1 MKKIL
6 ALTLVLLLAN
16 PSYIFAHSTLESSTP
31 ENGAVIEEP
40 LKEISLHFNTPIE
53 SLSTMTLSRESEEI
67 DLANQNVEGS
77 TITGSL
83 KEPLQS
89 GEYTVSWK
97 IVGEDGHTVEDS
109 IGFSV
114 KLLENNQNTGVQE
127 DQNSNAQTGDNETQ
141 AQGQNIYI
149 WAGIIALLFAAGIY
163 LLTRKKK

>member
-6 ALTLVLLLAN
+6 AFTLVLLLAN
-16 PSYIFAHSTLESSTP
+16 PSLIFAHSTLENSTP

-40 LKEISLHFNTPIE
+40 LKEITLHFNTPIE
-53 SLSTMTLSRESEEI
+53 NLSTMTLSRESEEI
-67 DLANQNVEGS
+67 DLENQKVEGS
-77 TITGSL
+77 SITGTL
-83 KEPLQS
+83 NEPLQS

-114 KLLENNQNTGVQE
+114 NVSEKNQDAEGQD
-127 DQNSNAQTGDNETQ
+127 DQTNAQTDSNDTGG
-141 AQGQNIYI
+141 QGQNAYMWI
-149 WAGIIALLFAAGIY
+149 GIIALLFAAGIY